1 MAKDISTA
9 AKKLRVGIS
18 NVKPKMTYQ
27 IGLQI
32 STKFIKKEF
41 QPQIDAGL
49 RQADGVI
56 KSGLAEALNN
66 AMESNTWGWRADGT
80 TFRKNG
86 EVATSPRNIVDTGA
100 LKKSLRLNIGM
111 GNINIA
117 YREPYSRMVHYGGYI
132 VPYGNPNAT
141 KVYMPPRPWI
151 LSTLNGENGIPKYP
165 IAQIYR
171 DAILSQF
178 R

>member
-1 MAKDISTA
+1 MAKDLSAA
-9 AKKLRVGIS
+9 AKKLRTAVS

-27 IGLQI
+27 FGLQI
-32 STKFIKKEF
+32 STKFANKKF
-41 QPQIDAGL
+41 QPLIDAGL
-49 RQADGVI
+49 RKGDEII
-56 KSGLAEALNN
+56 KSGLTEALNN
-66 AMESNTWGWRADGT
+66 AMDSKIWGWRADGT

-100 LKKSLRLNIGM
+100 LKKSLRTNISM

-117 YREPYSRMVHYGGYI
+117 YREPYSRIVHYGGYV

-151 LSTLNGENGIPKYP
+151 LSTLNGGNGIQQYP
-165 IAQIYR
+165 IGKIYR
-171 DAILSQF
+171 DAIVAQF